1 MKYRLAIFDM
11 DGTILD
17 TLEDLTD
24 SVNVTLKAFSMKER
38 TIDEVRGFV
47 GNGIRKLIERAAKE
61 GTDAEKID
69 EMFRFFTTYYKDHNA
84 IKTKPYEGI
93 VEVIRALKDR
103 GYLTAVVSNKADFA
117 VKDLCKDYFDGLFD
131 AALGDLEGRRRKPY
145 PDSVNQ
151 VLDELRVERKDA
163 VYIGDS
169 EVDLETAKNAC
180 MDVIPVTWGFREE
193 AFLQSL
199 GATGFARSP
208 KELLNIL

>member
-38 TIDEVRGFV
+38 TLEEVRGFV
-47 GNGIRKLIERAAKE
+47 GNGIRKLIERAACE
-61 GTDAEKID
+61 DTGVEKID
-69 EMFRFFTTYYKDHNA
+69 EMFQFFTSYYKDHNA

-93 VEVIRALKDR
+93 PEVIMALRER

-131 AALGDLEGRRRKPY
+131 CALGDLEGRRRKPY

-151 VLDELRVERKDA
+151 ALDTLGVDPADA

-193 AFLQSL
+193 EFLQSL
-199 GATGFARSP
+199 GATGFVRSP